1 MESTRASD
9 NLRGLFLAL
18 VQSGMYGSAVPAQ
31 TLSCLKTL
39 QEDDWNT
46 LQAMARRQT
55 VSGLLYSAVN
65 QLPEDI
71 PVPARVDYALMAGA
85 DALESTH
92 HKMTQA
98 VRALTE
104 AFAAGGLVPV
114 YLKGLE
120 CSRLYPEPPLREL
133 GDIDIW
139 FPPEQFD
146 AARAF
151 IQDHVHEKVCPGA
164 DGGFH
169 IKFHGYDVDVH
180 RQYFDLPRQ
189 ISGLP
194 EIPSAEAELLMLN
207 AHILKHACS
216 AGVGLRQL
224 CDMALAYARLPYDVQ
239 RYRKASEQCGILRW
253 TRMLSSFLNQY
264 LGADAPL
271 FGLPAEDPAPLEK
284 IIRRGGN
291 FGHFEPSRGRALS
304 RKPFLRKLDTLGR
317 LLRSVPFALR
327 YAPGETGFLLRTL
340 LKGNIQ
346 SLT

>member
-71 PVPARVDYALMAGA
+71 VVPSRVDYALMAGA

-151 IQDHVHEKVCPGA
+151 IQDHVREKVCPGA

-169 IKFHGYDVDVH
+169 IKFHGYDV
-180 RQYFDLPRQ
+180 
-189 ISGLP
+189 
-194 EIPSAEAELLMLN
+194 E
-207 AHILKHACS
+207 HACS

-239 RYRKASEQCGILRW
+239 RYRKACEQCGILRW

-291 FGHFEPSRGRALS
+291 FGHFEPSRERALS

>member
-151 IQDHVHEKVCPGA
+151 IQD
-164 DGGFH
+164 
-169 IKFHGYDVDVH
+169 
-180 RQYFDLPRQ
+180 QYFDLPRQ

-239 RYRKASEQCGILRW
+239 RYRKACEQCGILRW